1 MVSGTALSCS
11 RASWITAP
19 ANSGPRIG
27 PDLDPTTTRTTRLS
41 TSPSGPSDHLT
52 DSWTD
57 PGHGG
62 PAVPLPLRAGL
73 KRVSVRALMIVIP
86 VVVVPTSVV
95 PAAVIIIIV
104 VVRVTAAVVVVV
116 LVLPVVVSVLVVTVA
131 RAHEDV
137 PDDRDVPAV
146 VVGNDQG
153 DREVPRGRVRVRR
166 LVRHVHGEGRTR
178 ARVRI
183 WAHAVVVVRVG
194 RVRAVPEVPG
204 EREVGAPRVMGRR
217 SEGERRAARPA
228 FF

>member
-19 ANSGPRIG
+19 AKSRPRMG
-27 PDLDPTTTRTTRLS
+27 PDLDPTPTRTTGLS

-104 VVRVTAAVVVVV
+104 VVPVTAAVVVVV

-131 RAHEDV
+131 RAREDV
-137 PDDRDVPAV
+137 RDDRDVPAV
-146 VVGNDQG
+146 AVGNDQG
-153 DREVPRGRVRVRR
+153 DRDLPRGRVRGGR
-166 LVRHVHGEGRTR
+166 LFHHVHGGGRTR
-178 ARVRI
+178 PR
-183 WAHAVVVVRVG
+183 VRVG
-194 RVRAVPEVPG
+194 AT
-204 EREVGAPRVMGRR
+204 
-217 SEGERRAARPA
+217 
-228 FF
+228 

>member
-19 ANSGPRIG
+19 ANSRPRIG

-86 VVVVPTSVV
+86 VVVVPASIV
-95 PAAVIIIIV
+95 PAIVIIV
-104 VVRVTAAVVVVV
+104 VVIVVPVTAAVVVVV

-153 DREVPRGRVRVRR
+153 DRDLPRGRVRGGR
-166 LVRHVHGEGRTR
+166 LFHHVHGGGRTR
-178 ARVRI
+178 PR
-183 WAHAVVVVRVG
+183 VRVG
-194 RVRAVPEVPG
+194 AT
-204 EREVGAPRVMGRR
+204 
-217 SEGERRAARPA
+217 
-228 FF
+228 